1 LILHTKLKGFIWD
14 IIMSTHKFFYTF
26 QDENTIRTCS
36 DKQYSFLKRAM
47 NLALKS
53 TCHNQR
59 HGCVI
64 VKDNEIISEGFNHI
78 QVHLCHKF
86 SIHAE
91 VDAISKMKRNKKFM
105 STCDLYVVR
114 VGKESMGNPLK
125 YSKPCPDCI
134 RAIEKCGIRR
144 VYYSSNIEFE
154 NIMMDRYMSDSDSA
168 SSPSATSTSTL
179 S

>member
-1 LILHTKLKGFIWD
+1 MPNPSNIAPPLL
-14 IIMSTHKFFYTF
+14 THPLYTF
-26 QDENTIRTCS
+26 HDENTIRACS
-36 DKQYSFLKRAM
+36 DKQHSFLKRAM

-53 TCHNQR
+53 PCHQQR

-64 VKDNEIISEGFNHI
+64 VRDNEIISEGYNHT
-78 QVHLCHKF
+78 HTHMYHKF

-91 VDAISKMKRNKKFM
+91 VDAISKLKHNRRLMA
-105 STCDLYVVR
+105 SCDLYVVR
-114 VGKESMGNPLK
+114 VGRDSMGNPLK

-134 RAIEKCGIRR
+134 KAIQKCGIKR

-154 NIMMDRYMSDSDSA
+154 QIMMERSPHTSSSESDAASD
-168 SSPSATSTSTL
+168 TSTS